1 MPQLGEVGF
10 RTKSVTTRTPT
21 APITD
26 VVGVVGVMDI
36 VGVPVVMDVVGVL
49 IVIWMLWASYSL
61 CGCIPRPS
69 ESLYY

>member
-10 RTKSVTTRTPT
+10 RTKTVTTRTPT

-36 VGVPVVMDVVGVL
+36 VGVPVVMDVVGGGFRSAKR
-49 IVIWMLWASYSL
+49 I
-61 CGCIPRPS
+61 
-69 ESLYY
+69 LYY

>member
-10 RTKSVTTRTPT
+10 RTKSVTTRMPT

-36 VGVPVVMDVVGVL
+36 VD
-49 IVIWMLWASYSL
+49 SL
-61 CGCIPRPS
+61 LLKSAKRI
-69 ESLYY
+69 LYY

>member
-49 IVIWMLWASYSL
+49 LVMWLYPTSVRVSL
-61 CGCIPRPS
+61 LLRSAKRI
-69 ESLYY
+69 L